1 MTQAV
6 GLVGYGV
13 DTLILNVRYAD
24 SFLCPVK
31 RELETSLQQEL
42 DQLQAEARRDEQ
54 AVASRWAFQNAL
66 LFVEPHGAGRQW
78 RWLLTCRLLSIA
90 ISRGKFNDII
100 AQVRFSSEFLWSQ
113 AWAGDALSEV
123 HTFLMSVFG
132 EHLHLQVSEVHLCAD
147 VVGFDFSQADYE
159 TGFVT
164 RVRKNETIYGA
175 GVESVSLDY
184 HRVSSLRFSS
194 HASPIS
200 CMIYNKTLEI
210 QQKSHKT
217 WFFDYWAKEKPGCV
231 AWDGA
236 SKEKPGCVA
245 WDGASEVW
253 RVEFRFKREFLHNL
267 ATPIEG
273 AYDLLDQL
281 QALWSYAAGQ
291 AVGGAD
297 GLPDGWLRYVVPTG
311 DSNRS
316 RWPVHAAWAVIQ
328 AAFTEAS
335 EVELGPVVRERVREV
350 SLARGLA
357 AVIGYCSTLAAWLGG
372 AFVAAEA
379 DVSQVLHWL
388 YEEGV
393 TYLDEKQRDYLEEV
407 IKKQK
412 RFGLAV

>member
-31 RELETSLQQEL
+31 RELDTALQQEL

-54 AVASRWAFQNAL
+54 AVASRWAFHNTL
-66 LFVEPHGAGRQW
+66 LFLEPHGAGRQW
-78 RWLLTCRLLSIA
+78 RWLLTCRLLSVA

-123 HTFLMSVFG
+123 HSFLMSIFG
-132 EHLHLQVSEVHLCAD
+132 ENLHLQVSEVHLCAD
-147 VVGFDFSQADYE
+147 VVGFDFSHADYE

-164 RVRKNETIYGA
+164 RVRKNDTIYGP
-175 GVESVSLDY
+175 GVDGVALDY

-194 HASPIS
+194 HGSPIS
-200 CMIYNKTLEI
+200 CTIYDKTLEI
-210 QQKSHKT
+210 KQKSHKT
-217 WFFDYWAKEKPGCV
+217 WFFDYWSREKPGCV
-231 AWDGA
+231 AWDGT
-236 SKEKPGCVA
+236 S
-245 WDGASEVW
+245 DVW

-291 AVGGAD
+291 AAGGAD

-316 RWPVHAAWAVIQ
+316 RWPVHPAWVVIQ
-328 AAFTEAS
+328 AAFAETS

-350 SLARGLA
+350 SLACGLA

-372 AFVAAEA
+372 VFVGTDA

-388 YEEGV
+388 YEEGL
-393 TYLDEKQRDYLEEV
+393 TYLEEKERDYWKEV
-407 IKKQK
+407 VKKQK